1 MDIYKDIFESA
12 VRFEEAKADN
22 DFLGTLVFNWGRSDV
37 FNKNHRYYPHKTFIA
52 AVNELN
58 TRIGKANVPGQV
70 DHPVSG
76 GSTRLG
82 DVSHI
87 LTKVWM
93 DENKVAW
100 AQASILDTQKG
111 RDTLK
116 IIKSGVAIG
125 ASLRGYGEVDSS
137 GKVKPGLQVKTV
149 DLVVDPSFGA
159 DARVDQSSVIESYIS
174 EEEYQFSE
182 NDLQEI
188 TSAMDELKDETI
200 AAIQEK
206 LAKEENIEMTAG
218 KVKALSLW
226 IRLQKD
232 NPNIPPFHKWF
243 DEQQKLFAQNDPNR
257 RQAINEEL
265 YRQSRI
271 REEKNIAGF
280 SGDRN
285 ANLLYSSRKRIEA
298 RQREIDE
305 ALEGKTMSNKT
316 ISRLFAEA
324 CLAGYK
330 GSRADWI
337 REFGF

>member
-1 MDIYKDIFESA
+1 MEYKDIFESNC
-12 VRFEEAKADN
+12 RLTEAKDSN
-22 DFLGTLVFNWGRSDV
+22 YLGTLVFNWGRSDV

-174 EEEYQFSE
+174 EEEYEFSE
-182 NDLQEI
+182 NDLNEI
-188 TSAMDELKDETI
+188 TSALDSLNDETI
-200 AAIQEK
+200 LLIQEK
-206 LAKEENIEMTAG
+206 LEKDDNIQMTAG

-226 IRLQKD
+226 IKLSKD
-232 NPNIPPFHKWF
+232 DPNIVPFHKWF
-243 DEQQKLFAQNDPNR
+243 KEQQEKMLF
-257 RQAINEEL
+257 L
-265 YRQSRI
+265 
-271 REEKNIAGF
+271 
-280 SGDRN
+280 
-285 ANLLYSSRKRIEA
+285 
-298 RQREIDE
+298 
-305 ALEGKTMSNKT
+305 
-316 ISRLFAEA
+316 
-324 CLAGYK
+324 
-330 GSRADWI
+330 
-337 REFGF
+337 